1 MLRAGRIRASMDF
14 GLGNT
19 MALLSGLLGEKEP
32 AAGGGGGDLIK
43 DSDTKSFMD
52 DVIQVSRDV
61 PVIVDFWAPWC
72 EPCKQL
78 TPILEKVVQAAGGA
92 VRLVKINIDENQA
105 LAQQLRIQSIPMVYA
120 FKNGQPADGF
130 QGALPE
136 SQIKAF
142 VERLAGPIGPGPAE
156 MGIEQAKEALN
167 AGQVDL
173 AADIYM
179 QVLAEDPA
187 NVEAL
192 AGAARAEI
200 ARGRAAAAREMLDG
214 VSKENANHVEI
225 AGARAALSLAE
236 EAGTLPDPGEL
247 ATRLEAD
254 ENDHGARLDL
264 ATAMFLRG
272 QTEEAMSQLLQVV
285 KADREWQDQAA
296 RKQLVK
302 FFEALGPTHPATVA
316 GRRQLSAV
324 LFS

>member
-1 MLRAGRIRASMDF
+1 
-14 GLGNT
+14 
-19 MALLSGLLGEKEP
+19 MALLSGLLGEKKP
-32 AAGGGGGDLIK
+32 AAGGGGGGDLIK
-43 DSDTKSFMD
+43 DSDTKSFMV
-52 DVIQVSRDV
+52 DVIEASREL
-61 PVIVDFWAPWC
+61 PIIVDFWAPWC

-92 VRLVKINIDENQA
+92 VRLVKINIDENQP

-156 MGIEQAKEALN
+156 IGIEQAKEALN
-167 AGQVDL
+167 AGQLDL
-173 AADIYM
+173 AADIFE
-179 QVLAEDPA
+179 QVLAEDPS
-187 NVEAL
+187 NVDAI

-200 ARGRAAAAREMLDG
+200 GQGRAAAARERLET
-214 VSKENANHVEI
+214 VPKEHANHVEI

-236 EAGTLPDPGEL
+236 EAGTLPDPAEL
-247 ATRLEAD
+247 VKRLEAD
-254 ENDHGARLDL
+254 DNDHAARLDL

-285 KADREWQDQAA
+285 KTDQDWQDQAA
-296 RKQLVK
+296 RKQLLK
-302 FFEALGPTHPATVA
+302 FFDALGPAHPATVA

>member
-1 MLRAGRIRASMDF
+1 
-14 GLGNT
+14 

-43 DSDTKSFMD
+43 DSDTKGFMA
-52 DVIQVSRDV
+52 DVIEASKDL
-61 PVIVDFWAPWC
+61 PIIVDFWAPWC

-78 TPILEKVVQAAGGA
+78 TPILEKVVNAAAGA

-142 VERLAGPIGPGPAE
+142 IERLAGPIGPAPTE
-156 MGIEQAKEALN
+156 VGIEQAKEALS
-167 AGQVDL
+167 AGEL
-173 AADIYM
+173 EIALDIFQ
-179 QVLAEDPA
+179 QVLAEEPA
-187 NVEAL
+187 NPEAI

-200 ARGRAAAAREMLDG
+200 ALGRAAAARTRLEA
-214 VSKENANHVEI
+214 VAKEQANHVDI
-225 AGARAALSLAE
+225 TGAKAALSLAE

-247 ATRLEAD
+247 ASRLEAD
-254 ENDHGARLDL
+254 GKDHEARLDL

-272 QTEEAMSQLLQVV
+272 QTEEAMEQLLHVI
-285 KADREWQDQAA
+285 KTDREWQDQAA

-302 FFEALGPTHPATVA
+302 FFEALGPTHPVTVA
-316 GRRQLSAV
+316 GRKQLSAI

>member
-1 MLRAGRIRASMDF
+1 MLGAGRIRASMDF

-32 AAGGGGGDLIK
+32 AAGGGGDLIK
-43 DSDTKSFMD
+43 DSDTKSFME
-52 DVIQVSRDV
+52 DVIQVSREV

-78 TPILEKVVQAAGGA
+78 TPVLEKVVLAAEGA

-142 VERLAGPIGPGPAE
+142 VERLAGPIGPGPTE

-167 AGQVDL
+167 AGEVDL
-173 AADIYM
+173 AADIFQ
-179 QVLAEDPA
+179 QVLAEEPG
-187 NVEAL
+187 NVDAI

-200 ARGRAAAAREMLDG
+200 ARGRAQAAREMLDA
-214 VSKENANHVEI
+214 VPKEHVNHVEI
-225 AGARAALSLAE
+225 AGAKAALSLAE
-236 EAGTLPDPGEL
+236 EAGTLPDPAEL
-247 ATRLEAD
+247 VKRLEAD
-254 ENDHGARLDL
+254 ENDHAARLDL

>member
-1 MLRAGRIRASMDF
+1 
-14 GLGNT
+14 
-19 MALLSGLLGEKEP
+19 MALLSGLMGKSEP
-32 AAGGGGGDLIK
+32 AAGGSGDLIK

-52 DVIQVSRDV
+52 DVIQASREV

-78 TPILEKVVQAAGGA
+78 TPVLEKVVNAAAGA

-105 LAQQLRIQSIPMVYA
+105 LAQQLRIQSVPMVYA

-130 QGALPE
+130 AGALPE

-142 VERLAGPIGPGPAE
+142 VERIAGPIGPGPAE
-156 MGIEQAKEALN
+156 VGVEQAKEALSV
-167 AGQVDL
+167 GQVDL
-173 AADIYM
+173 ALDIFQ
-179 QVLAEDPA
+179 QVLAEEPSNA
-187 NVEAL
+187 EAI

-200 ARGRAAAAREMLDG
+200 ALNRAAAARERLEN
-214 VSKENANHVEI
+214 VPKEHANHVDI

-236 EAGTLPDPGEL
+236 EAGTLPDPAEL
-247 ATRLEAD
+247 ASRLEAD
-254 ENDHGARLDL
+254 AKDHAARLDL

-272 QTEEAMSQLLQVV
+272 QTEEAMEQLLHVI
-285 KADREWQDQAA
+285 KTDRDWQDQAA
-296 RKQLVK
+296 RKQLLT
-302 FFEALGPTHPATVA
+302 FFDALGPTHPATVA

>member
-1 MLRAGRIRASMDF
+1 
-14 GLGNT
+14 

-32 AAGGGGGDLIK
+32 DAGGGGGDLIK
-43 DSDTKSFMD
+43 DSDTKSFME
-52 DVIQVSRDV
+52 DVIQASREV

-72 EPCKQL
+72 GPCKQL
-78 TPILEKVVQAAGGA
+78 TPILEKVVQQAGGA
-92 VRLVKINIDENQA
+92 VRLVKVNIDENQA

-130 QGALPE
+130 AGALPE

-142 VERLAGPIGPGPAE
+142 IERIAGPIGPGPAE
-156 MGIEQAKEALN
+156 VGVEQAQAALS

-173 AADIYM
+173 ALDIFQ
-179 QVLAEDPA
+179 QVLAEDPSNA
-187 NVEAL
+187 EAI

-200 ARGRAAAAREMLDG
+200 TLNRAAAARDRLEN
-214 VSKENANHVEI
+214 VPKEHENHVEI

-247 ATRLEAD
+247 LAKLQAD
-254 ENDHGARLDL
+254 GQDHAARLDL

-272 QTEEAMSQLLQVV
+272 QTDEAMGELLHII
-285 KADREWQDQAA
+285 KGDREWQDQAA
-296 RKQLVK
+296 RKQLLK
-302 FFEALGPTHPATVA
+302 FFDALGPTHPATIA
-316 GRRQLSAV
+316 GRKQLSAV